1 MEELFVKTNKKAR
14 IDKNTYTREQV
25 TDPSFTSDYGRIV
38 PPGYIV
44 FDFDEQ
50 PYINIMNKIIKN
62 SHYKCRVL
70 KTTKG
75 YHFMFKTTL
84 NKASDHIKEFSWI
97 GLKCDVKA
105 CGTKEAKQS
114 YQSIRLNGVT
124 REETLVNTEDY
135 DDIDYA
141 PRWMYICGSK
151 KDQQDLTVDQ
161 TGGRNN
167 LFHSQLMIKAKKNGF
182 SYDEYVEMA
191 HVINDY
197 VLTEPLE
204 EEELNT
210 AIRPEEW
217 DNLELGEDKLT
228 PFRMAEDLV
237 NHFNCIIG
245 GDTLAFYDERIERY
259 STEINALNAYMQ
271 QKYGTSK
278 NFTTNNMEE
287 VIDQMNILLQDNRNK
302 YQYQRNQEY
311 ILCNRQLV
319 STWRDDVKPNTR
331 TIYTDVYYP
340 YDIMTKEEFDNFNGR
355 AKQFMQEISCGNK
368 QVETVIWEC
377 IGCMISPTKTFGK
390 IFIWYG
396 NGANGKSLLLKLV
409 NLIMGSLMTHANILA
424 INDKFALEPVVSGV
438 CNVTDDVGITTLK
451 ETGVIKSLVDGTAI
465 EVNRKFKKSI
475 WWEPNSQFVM
485 CCNEIPRIAD
495 TSKGM
500 IRRLAFIP
508 FDMQLPDDKLD
519 RMLFHKMKSD
529 VDNLRYILTGAVF
542 AHRNAVGA
550 GHLTTLDKQKEL
562 ETDFI
567 AENQDSVQ
575 AYYEFMLEDY
585 NGQTD
590 TLCRFLDGKTTEE
603 VFESYKK
610 WCEDLIIKPELP
622 KTFTRQFS
630 KRLPAYMS
638 KKVMSIGGA
647 KINCYRLNKVD
658 NKKE

>member
-1 MEELFVKTNKKAR
+1 MEELFVKTDKKR
-14 IDKNTYTREQV
+14 RLDKNTYTREQV
-25 TDPSFTSDYGRIV
+25 TDPSFTFDYGRIV

-50 PYINIMNKIIKN
+50 PYINIMTKIVKN
-62 SHYKCRVL
+62 SNYKCRIL

-84 NKASDHIKEFSWI
+84 NTAKDHIKEFNWV

-105 CGTKEAKQS
+105 CGIKENKQS
-114 YQSIRLNGVT
+114 YQSIRVNGVT
-124 REETLVNTEDY
+124 REEELINTTDF

-141 PRWMYICGSK
+141 PKWMYILDK
-151 KDQQDLTVDQ
+151 KQQQDLTVDQ

-167 LFHSQLMIKAKKNGF
+167 LFHSQLMIKAKKAGF

-191 HVINDY
+191 NVINDY
-197 VLTEPLE
+197 VLTEPLDQ
-204 EEELNT
+204 EELNT

-217 DNLELGEDKLT
+217 DNLEIGEDKLT
-228 PFRMAEDLV
+228 PYKMAEDLA

-245 GDTLAFYDERIERY
+245 GDTLAFYDDRLERY
-259 STEINALNAYMQ
+259 NTDINVLQAYMQ
-271 QKYGTSK
+271 KTYGTSK
-278 NFTTNNMEE
+278 SFTIKNMEE
-287 VIDQMNILLQDNRNK
+287 VIDQMNVLLKDNLGK

-311 ILCNRQLV
+311 VLCNKQLV

-331 TIYTDVYYP
+331 TVYTDVYYP
-340 YDIMTKEEFDNFNGR
+340 YEIMTKEEFDNFDGR
-355 AKQFMQEISCGNK
+355 AKSFMKEISCDNPI
-368 QVETVIWEC
+368 VEQVIWEC
-377 IGCMISPTKTFGK
+377 IGCMLAPSKTFGK

-396 NGANGKSLLLKLV
+396 SGANGKSLLLKIV
-409 NLIMGSLMTHANILA
+409 NIIMGNLMTHANILN
-424 INDKFALEPVVSGV
+424 INDKFALEPVISGV

-475 WWEPNSQFVM
+475 WWEPNSQFIM

-508 FDMQLPDDKLD
+508 FDMQLRDDQLD
-519 RMLFHKMKSD
+519 RMLYHKIKSD
-529 VDNLRYILTGAVF
+529 INNLRYIMTGGIF
-542 AHRNAVGA
+542 AHRNAVSA
-550 GHLTTLDKQKEL
+550 GHLTTLEKQKEL
-562 ETDFI
+562 ENDFI
-567 AENQDSVQ
+567 AENQDNIQSF
-575 AYYEFMLEDY
+575 YEYMLEEY
-585 NGQTD
+585 NDDIG

-603 VFESYKK
+603 IYAKYKK
-610 WCEDLIIKPELP
+610 WCEEMIMKPEQP

-630 KRLPAYMS
+630 KRLPVYMS
-638 KKVMSIGGA
+638 KKVMSIGGV
-647 KINCYRLNKVD
+647 KINCYRLNK
-658 NKKE
+658 